1 MTDVVYQCSR
11 VHKGSVE
18 CPLTPKKQMVKRS
31 KQRWNRAPPIQEQ
44 EDGKEQEVTDVVY
57 QCSRVHKGSVGCCL
71 TPKKNG

>member
-1 MTDVVYQCSR
+1 MSFDT
-11 VHKGSVE
+11 
-18 CPLTPKKQMVKRS
+18 KKTNGKKVKAEME
-31 KQRWNRAPPIQEQ
+31 QGPPIQEQ